1 MLDTFQAW
9 AITQRRRLSGSTPL
23 GKAIQYLLSRWDA
36 LTRYTEDGRLS
47 IDNNLAER
55 LLRGIAVSRKN
66 FLFLG
71 SDRGGERAATV
82 YTIIETAKLNGLD
95 PEAYLATVLDRLAS
109 GHLNT
114 RLEDLLP
121 WNLQPHLAAAA

>member
-1 MLDTFQAW
+1 M
-9 AITQRRRLSGSTPL
+9 
-23 GKAIQYLLSRWDA
+23 
-36 LTRYTEDGRLS
+36 
-47 IDNNLAER
+47 
-55 LLRGIAVSRKN
+55 SRKN

-95 PEAYLATVLDRLAS
+95 PEAYLATVLDRLAR

-121 WNLQPHLAAAA
+121 WNLQPQLAAAA